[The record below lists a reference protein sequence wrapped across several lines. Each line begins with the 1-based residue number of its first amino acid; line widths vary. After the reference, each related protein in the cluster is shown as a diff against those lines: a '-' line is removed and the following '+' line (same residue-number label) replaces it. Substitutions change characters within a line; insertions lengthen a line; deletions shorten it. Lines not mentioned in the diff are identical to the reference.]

1 MKSPLSTPLPF
12 LIRRVYTTCLT
23 GAAAAFDAVAVC
35 PHDRDRTVPCRPPP
49 PLALAKST
57 DLKLTA
63 AGTKA
68 WAVPGKMHAPCLHC
82 TPPLSIRSPHARYRL
97 AITLQHA
104 VHSNAPRMSSN
115 GISCSSL
122 VSMRFTLV
130 AGIHVWHLFD
140 LGFRRMKPPK
150 TTCGLV
156 VLFRSHAILPPN
168 HRLEGN
174 PWPSR
179 SDRGPHKRPMP

>member
-1 MKSPLSTPLPF
+1 MKSPLSTPVAIPD
-12 LIRRVYTTCLT
+12 TTCLT
-23 GAAAAFDAVAVC
+23 GVAAAFDAVAVC

-49 PLALAKST
+49 PPALAKST

-63 AGTKA
+63 AGAKA

-82 TPPLSIRSPHARYRL
+82 TPPLSIRSPHVRYRL

-104 VHSNAPRMSSN
+104 VHSNALRMSSN
-115 GISCSSL
+115 GISRSSP

-130 AGIHVWHLFD
+130 AGLHAWHLFG

-150 TTCGLV
+150 TTCGLAT
-156 VLFRSHAILPPN
+156 S
-168 HRLEGN
+168 G
-174 PWPSR
+174 
-179 SDRGPHKRPMP
+179 